1 MIEKQI
7 PFNNQI
13 EDAEPQE
20 REVNYKEI
28 LNVIIRRKY
37 GIVFIFLTSIAIA
50 WFIHW
55 MQPPEYQAVSI
66 MMINDQNNLFTPVG
80 SGSDYVSEQALT
92 KDIVLLRSTPVA
104 ELAVKELIG
113 TSNNKPL
120 ELFGQRYYIPRINRL
135 FGWSLL
141 KHDKETKPDKSK
153 GLQYSDEKIRQYG
166 NTLSGRTKVEPI
178 PSTHLLKVSVASP
191 FQDEAVLLTNA
202 LCKVYRDGDIQRN
215 SEKYTQ
221 ANKFITQLIR
231 DQERMVTAADKSLS
245 KYMAENGIYEVT
257 GNVQQL
263 LGKITEID
271 AKYNDIQ
278 AEYHIAQNSLDFLEN
293 KLSEAD
299 KGLSARVA
307 QNVNTKLVS
316 ILEEIR
322 VRQTEY
328 IQLVNQKGADNV
340 EVKAKKQQLE
350 VVKARYEQ
358 LSRSKIAGEIGYA
371 GRVQK
376 YNIDLITEKLQAERK
391 RNLLTFSAN
400 EFSRLKKYYE
410 EQVKLLPKKQQ
421 EYAKLQRDR
430 EVVGKTY
437 IFLKEK
443 LDENRIRLGSE
454 VGGVSVI
461 GTATRPLI
469 PENASPRKDV
479 NFGAVIGLVLA
490 VLYTFTAEMID
501 DTVKDEG
508 FFKNYGFNIL
518 ATLPV
523 VYVKGGF
530 ISSNPYSKI
539 FKWLHNTGD
548 HFRKR
553 YFPSVKQT
561 AANSLVSKGDAET
574 HPKITDQ
581 LSSGF
586 AESLR
591 TLRTALDYCRV
602 ESPLKTIIVSGTA
615 MSEGKSTVCA
625 NLGMAFAINGKKT
638 LILDC
643 DLRRPSLHKIFNI
656 HRTQGLT
663 DYLFS
668 QNSTVDADFI
678 QPTHLDNLFIL
689 SAGKRIPNPN
699 EILGSSKMQDLIKEL
714 SGQFDKII
722 FDCTPLFLS
731 DAAQL
736 AYSVDGILLV
746 ARLHFTD
753 RKPLKEYAIDH
764 FLRPRIIGIALIDS
778 HKPQRYGYGKYGYGK
793 YGYGKYGYGNE
804 DEAS

>member
-1 MIEKQI
+1 M
-7 PFNNQI
+7 N
-13 EDAEPQE
+13 
-20 REVNYKEI
+20 
-28 LNVIIRRKY
+28 
-37 GIVFIFLTSIAIA
+37 
-50 WFIHW
+50 
-55 MQPPEYQAVSI
+55 
-66 MMINDQNNLFTPVG
+66 
-80 SGSDYVSEQALT
+80 
-92 KDIVLLRSTPVA
+92 RSSKT
-104 ELAVKELIG
+104 
-113 TSNNKPL
+113 PL
-120 ELFGQRYYIPRINRL
+120 ELFGQRYYIPRLNRL
-135 FGWSLL
+135 FGSSFF
-141 KHDKETKPDKSK
+141 KHNNGTKPDKSQ
-153 GLQYSDEKIRQYG
+153 GLQYSDETIRQYG

-191 FQDEAVLLTNA
+191 FQDEAALLTNA

-221 ANKFITQLIR
+221 ANKFITQLIH
-231 DQERMVTAADKSLS
+231 DQERMVTVADKSLS

-328 IQLVNQKGADNV
+328 IQLVNQKGADHV

-461 GTATRPLI
+461 GSATRPVV

-490 VLYTFTAEMID
+490 ALYTFTAEMID
-501 DTVKDEG
+501 DTVKDEE

-518 ATLPV
+518 SILPIV
-523 VYVKGGF
+523 PLKGNL
-530 ISSNPYSKI
+530 IHSNPYTKI
-539 FKWLHNTGD
+539 SGWVSVISN
-548 HFRKR
+548 HFRQR
-553 YFPSVKQT
+553 FFPAVQPATVKSMVKKVEEVT
-561 AANSLVSKGDAET
+561 Y
-574 HPKITDQ
+574 PKITDQ

-602 ESPLKTIIVSGTA
+602 ETPLKTIIVSGAA
-615 MSEGKSTVCA
+615 MSEGKSTVSA
-625 NLGMAFAINGKKT
+625 NLGMAFALNGKKT
-638 LILDC
+638 LIVDC
-643 DLRRPSLHKIFNI
+643 DLRRASLHKIFNI
-656 HRTQGLT
+656 HRTNGLA

-668 QNSTVDADFI
+668 QTNTVGSDYI
-678 QPTHLDNLFIL
+678 KPTYLDNLFIF
-689 SAGKRIPNPN
+689 SAGKKIPNPN
-699 EILGSSKMQDLIKEL
+699 EILGSEKMQSLIKEL
-714 SGQFDKII
+714 AGQFDKVL
-722 FDCTPLFLS
+722 FDCPPLFLS

-746 ARLHFTD
+746 ARLNYTD

-764 FLRPRIIGIALIDS
+764 FLRSHILGISLIDS
-778 HKPQRYGYGKYGYGK
+778 HKPRRYGYGKYGYGK
-793 YGYGKYGYGNE
+793 YGYSNE
-804 DEAS
+804 EVE